1 MDLMEIIR
9 NALEAEGI
17 DLDKLTGADGAPAR
31 VVTISAN
38 LADAAKA
45 FSGASRDQVVMM
57 RVDKETS
64 DALDAWVEAGIAKSR
79 SEAAALFMRE
89 GLSLRANELAELAEA
104 VAAVNAAREKLRAK
118 AARMTGRDRAEE

>member
-1 MDLMEIIR
+1 MGIMDRIR
-9 NALEAEGI
+9 EALEAQG
-17 DLDKLTGADGAPAR
+17 LDPDQLTGADGAPAR

-38 LADAAKA
+38 LTDSAKA
-45 FSGASRDQVVMM
+45 MGAAARDQVVMV

-89 GLSLRANELAELAEA
+89 GLALRADDLAELSEA
-104 VAAVNAAREKLRAK
+104 LKEVNAARTKLRDK
-118 AARMTGRDRAEE
+118 ARKILDSGED